1 MPNKLIFDKRSGLYK
16 VEASGIITLDDI
28 LETIYELEKV
38 SSSDKLIYVLIDTLR
53 QTSKLS
59 ILDADRVASAL
70 SGKNRVRYAILSTDN
85 HLSLNEQEIIEKLAS
100 HRGKSIRVFTDRDVA
115 VNWLISE
122 H

>member
-1 MPNKLIFDKRSGLYK
+1 M
-16 VEASGIITLDDI
+16 EASGIITLDDI